1 MYNDRNS
8 ICFEIKQNNLHCL
21 NYFRLSACTETA
33 IAFLFML
40 GRGLAGGGLFLI
52 GIDINIYIGQ

>member
-40 GRGLAGGGLFLI
+40 GRGLAGGVYF
-52 GIDINIYIGQ
+52 